1 MPETP
6 SFDSDLNEVAKC
18 EKDYEWLNAVGY
30 YEKAY
35 AQLPEADFF
44 KKGQIL
50 EKMGFAFCKSAMQ
63 AESVNEFRDRA
74 GKAAEVYGK
83 AIELKLN

>member
-1 MPETP
+1 
-6 SFDSDLNEVAKC
+6 
-18 EKDYEWLNAVGY
+18 
-30 YEKAY
+30 
-35 AQLPEADFF
+35 
-44 KKGQIL
+44 
-50 EKMGFAFCKSAMQ
+50 MQ